1 MPVVYNMYMIAY
13 VKGKVIE
20 KTVGAVVV
28 DVMGVGYEIFTTTI
42 DAEEATIDSERKFYT
57 YHSVKENSE
66 ELYGFSTL
74 AGKRLF
80 EMLITVQG
88 IGPKA
93 ALAILSLDDVE
104 TVRNA
109 IATAD
114 VSYISKA
121 SGVGKKSAERVTVD
135 LRDKVGLPSHIAA
148 DSGGNAPTVQS
159 PLLAG
164 DEALD
169 ALMALGFSLAD
180 ATLFLSDVPTNL
192 PTGER
197 VRLALKKR

>member
-1 MPVVYNMYMIAY
+1 MIAY

-20 KTVGAVVV
+20 KTTNSVVV
-28 DVMGVGYEIFTTTI
+28 DVTGVGYEIFVTSR
-42 DAEEATIDSERKFYT
+42 DAEAATIDDERKFYT
-57 YHSVKENSE
+57 YHAVKENSE

-80 EMLITVQG
+80 ELLITVQG

-104 TVRNA
+104 AVRNA
-109 IATAD
+109 IATAN
-114 VSYISKA
+114 VAFISKA

-135 LRDKVGLPSHIAA
+135 LRDKVGKPSYIAPN
-148 DSGGNAPTVQS
+148 NAATITPSTA
-159 PLLAG
+159 PLVG

-169 ALMALGFSLAD
+169 ALMALGFNLAD
-180 ATLFLSDVPTNL
+180 ATMFLIDVPSDL
-192 PTGER
+192 PTSER
-197 VRLALKKR
+197 VKLALKKR